1 MRLNFSFVE
10 PERIRRGIELL
21 SEVIR
26 ERMELRSDLE
36 RGSHRSVGARARPSA
51 RTVRLVARLAV
62 LRGGHSMERDVSFVT
77 GRRVQ
82 HALER
87 LGHEVHPLD
96 IEDQTTG
103 TLMELGPDAAFI
115 CLHGPGG
122 EDGTVQALLE
132 TLGIPYTGSGP
143 LSSIR
148 CMDKDYAKRALR
160 ANGIQTPPFRTFL
173 RKAMNEMGASAAL
186 EVAADDLGYPLV
198 VKPAREGSSFGL
210 SRVEGPD
217 GLLDAVYEAL
227 GYDAKIL
234 LESWVEGTEISIP
247 IIEPAGEDPR
257 ALGLVEIRPR
267 EGAYNFEAKYT
278 PGATDFAIPAEI
290 PPEDA
295 SRVEETALTAYRV
308 LGCSG
313 YARVDTIFAEGT
325 PWVLDVKTIPG
336 FTETSTFPLAAEAAG
351 ITFEKLVETILDAA
365 LHYRSCRV
373 QALALRCQ
381 PLRAFQHAS
390 ATPRFARR
398 LVSFAFRASQ
408 PVAHEEPLPSAAV

>member
-1 MRLNFSFVE
+1 
-10 PERIRRGIELL
+10 
-21 SEVIR
+21 
-26 ERMELRSDLE
+26 
-36 RGSHRSVGARARPSA
+36 
-51 RTVRLVARLAV
+51 
-62 LRGGHSMERDVSFVT
+62 MERDVSFVT

-87 LGHEVHPLD
+87 LGHEVYPLD
-96 IEDQTTG
+96 IEDPTTG
-103 TLMELGPDAAFI
+103 TLMELAPDAAFV

-160 ANGIQTPPFRTFL
+160 ANGVQTPPSRTFL

-186 EVAADDLGYPLV
+186 EVAAGDLGYPLV

-210 SRVEGPD
+210 SRVEGPE

-234 LESWVEGTEISIP
+234 LESWVEGAEISIP
-247 IIEPAGEDPR
+247 VIEPAGKDPR

-295 SRVEETALTAYRV
+295 AHVEETALTAYRV

-313 YARVDTIFAEGT
+313 YARVDTIYAEGT
-325 PWVLDVKTIPG
+325 TWVLDVKTIPG
-336 FTETSTFPLAAEAAG
+336 FTETSTFPLAAEATG
-351 ITFEKLVETILDAA
+351 ISFETLVETILDAA
-365 LHYRSCRV
+365 LHTE
-373 QALALRCQ
+373 
-381 PLRAFQHAS
+381 
-390 ATPRFARR
+390 ATAK
-398 LVSFAFRASQ
+398 L
-408 PVAHEEPLPSAAV
+408 

>member
-1 MRLNFSFVE
+1 
-10 PERIRRGIELL
+10 
-21 SEVIR
+21 
-26 ERMELRSDLE
+26 
-36 RGSHRSVGARARPSA
+36 
-51 RTVRLVARLAV
+51 
-62 LRGGHSMERDVSFVT
+62 MERDV
-77 GRRVQ
+77 
-82 HALER
+82 
-87 LGHEVHPLD
+87 
-96 IEDQTTG
+96 
-103 TLMELGPDAAFI
+103 AFI

-160 ANGIQTPPFRTFL
+160 ANGVQTPPSRTFL

-186 EVAADDLGYPLV
+186 EVAAEDLGYPLV

-234 LESWVEGTEISIP
+234 LESWVEGTEISVP
-247 IIEPAGEDPR
+247 LIEPAGKDPR
-257 ALGLVEIRPR
+257 ALGLDETRPR

-290 PPEDA
+290 PSEA
-295 SRVEETALTAYRV
+295 AANLEETALAAYRA

-313 YARVDTIFAEGT
+313 YARVDTIFADDT
-325 PWVLDVKTIPG
+325 PWVIDVKTIPG

-351 ITFEKLVETILDAA
+351 ISFESLVETLLETA
-365 LHYRSCRV
+365 LHTE
-373 QALALRCQ
+373 
-381 PLRAFQHAS
+381 
-390 ATPRFARR
+390 ATAK
-398 LVSFAFRASQ
+398 L
-408 PVAHEEPLPSAAV
+408 

>member
-1 MRLNFSFVE
+1 L
-10 PERIRRGIELL
+10 
-21 SEVIR
+21 
-26 ERMELRSDLE
+26 
-36 RGSHRSVGARARPSA
+36 
-51 RTVRLVARLAV
+51 ARLAV
-62 LRGGHSMERDVSFVT
+62 LRGGTSMERDVSFVT

-96 IEDQTTG
+96 IEETTTG
-103 TLMELGPDAAFI
+103 TLMELEPEAAFI

-148 CMDKDYAKRALR
+148 CMDKDYAKRAAR
-160 ANGIQTPPFRTFL
+160 AAGIPTPPFRTFF
-173 RKAMNEMGASAAL
+173 RRAMNEMGAAAAL
-186 EVAADDLGYPLV
+186 DTAANSLGYPLA
-198 VKPAREGSSFGL
+198 VKPAHEGSGFGL
-210 SRVEGPD
+210 SRVEESD
-217 GLLDAVYEAL
+217 ELLDAVYEAF

-234 LESWVEGTEISIP
+234 LERWVDGTEVSVP
-247 IIEPAGEDPR
+247 ILEPAGEEPY

-290 PPEDA
+290 PPEA
-295 SRVEETALTAYRV
+295 AANLEETALAAYRA

-313 YARVDTIFAEGT
+313 YARVDTIFADDT
-325 PWVLDVKTIPG
+325 PWVIDVKTIPG

-351 ITFEKLVETILDAA
+351 ISFESLVETILEAA
-365 LHYRSCRV
+365 L
-373 QALALRCQ
+373 Q
-381 PLRAFQHAS
+381 
-390 ATPRFARR
+390 T
-398 LVSFAFRASQ
+398 
-408 PVAHEEPLPSAAV
+408 EAAAKL

>member
-1 MRLNFSFVE
+1 M
-10 PERIRRGIELL
+10 
-21 SEVIR
+21 
-26 ERMELRSDLE
+26 
-36 RGSHRSVGARARPSA
+36 AR
-51 RTVRLVARLAV
+51 VAV

-87 LGHEVHPLD
+87 LGHEVYPLD
-96 IEDQTTG
+96 IEEGTTAA
-103 TLMELGPDAAFI
+103 LMELGPDAAFV

-160 ANGIQTPPFRTFL
+160 AAGIQTPPSRTFL
-173 RKAMNEMGASAAL
+173 RRAMNEMGASAAL
-186 EVAADDLGYPLV
+186 DLAADTLGYPLV

-210 SRVEGPD
+210 SRVEGQD
-217 GLLDAVYEAL
+217 GLLEAVYEAF

-234 LESWVEGTEISIP
+234 LEGWVDGTEVSVP
-247 IIEPAGEDPR
+247 ILEPAGEEPKI
-257 ALGLVEIRPR
+257 LGLVEIRPR

-290 PPEDA
+290 PPETADHL
-295 SRVEETALTAYRV
+295 RETALTAYRA

-313 YARVDTIFAEGT
+313 YARVDTIVENGT
-325 PWVLDVKTIPG
+325 PQVIDVKTIPG
-336 FTETSTFPLAAEAAG
+336 FTETSTFPLAAERAG
-351 ITFEKLVETILDAA
+351 ITFEGLVETILDAA
-365 LHYRSCRV
+365 LR
-373 QALALRCQ
+373 
-381 PLRAFQHAS
+381 
-390 ATPRFARR
+390 T
-398 LVSFAFRASQ
+398 
-408 PVAHEEPLPSAAV
+408 EAAAKL

>member
-1 MRLNFSFVE
+1 
-10 PERIRRGIELL
+10 
-21 SEVIR
+21 
-26 ERMELRSDLE
+26 MEIS
-36 RGSHRSVGARARPSA
+36 
-51 RTVRLVARLAV
+51 
-62 LRGGHSMERDVSFVT
+62 
-77 GRRVQ
+77 
-82 HALER
+82 
-87 LGHEVHPLD
+87 
-96 IEDQTTG
+96 
-103 TLMELGPDAAFI
+103 PDAAFV

-148 CMDKDYAKRALR
+148 CMDKDYAKRAIR
-160 ANGIQTPPFRTFL
+160 ASGIQTPPFRTFL
-173 RKAMNEMGASAAL
+173 RRAMNEMGASAAL
-186 EVAADDLGYPLV
+186 DVAADELGYPLV

-234 LESWVEGTEISIP
+234 LERWVDGTEISIP
-247 IIEPAGEDPR
+247 IIEPAGEEPR

-290 PPEDA
+290 PPEA
-295 SRVEETALTAYRV
+295 AARVEETALTVYET

-313 YARVDTIFAEGT
+313 FARVDTIFAEGT

-351 ITFEKLVETILDAA
+351 ISFEKLVETILDAA
-365 LHYRSCRV
+365 L
-373 QALALRCQ
+373 QTE
-381 PLRAFQHAS
+381 
-390 ATPRFARR
+390 ATAK
-398 LVSFAFRASQ
+398 L
-408 PVAHEEPLPSAAV
+408 

>member
-1 MRLNFSFVE
+1 M
-10 PERIRRGIELL
+10 
-21 SEVIR
+21 
-26 ERMELRSDLE
+26 
-36 RGSHRSVGARARPSA
+36 AR
-51 RTVRLVARLAV
+51 VAV
-62 LRGGHSMERDVSFVT
+62 LRGGTSMERDVSFVT

-96 IEDQTTG
+96 IEDSTTG
-103 TLMELGPDAAFI
+103 TLMEISPDAAFI

-160 ANGIQTPPFRTFL
+160 AAGVQTPDFRTFL

-186 EVAADDLGYPLV
+186 DVAADDLGYPLV

-210 SRVEGPD
+210 SRVETPG

-234 LESWVEGTEISIP
+234 LESWVDGAEISIP
-247 IIEPAGEDPR
+247 IIEPAGEEPR
-257 ALGLVEIRPR
+257 MLGLVEIRPR

-290 PPEDA
+290 PLEAA
-295 SRVEETALTAYRV
+295 SLVEETALTAYKV

-313 YARVDTIFAEGT
+313 FARVDTIFEGDT

-351 ITFEKLVETILDAA
+351 TTFEKLVETILDAA
-365 LHYRSCRV
+365 L
-373 QALALRCQ
+373 Q
-381 PLRAFQHAS
+381 
-390 ATPRFARR
+390 T
-398 LVSFAFRASQ
+398 
-408 PVAHEEPLPSAAV
+408 EAAAKL